1 MRTLTEALDQRVL
14 LADGS
19 ARALIEKQ
27 RLDIKR
33 DFYGAVDCFDVLN
46 LTRPRLIRDI
56 HVAYLEAGAD
66 VIRTHTQHA
75 SPLTLQ
81 RFDLTDEAFY
91 INYSAAQNAC
101 KAVDSVPGR
110 GRRRFV
116 LGMVNDDG
124 WLATSEVVQRAV
136 AIQVEGLLA
145 GGVDGVTI
153 DVTKGP
159 GRAAIMLHAARTTR
173 TRLRSHTPIFL
184 QRSCSTPALCGPAN
198 PLADAVICCYRDL
211 SEGSESLQTMIH
223 AHQINLIDGGESPD
237 ETGRLDKRLRELAED
252 NLRPVTQWYQ
262 HTAPDEVEPASSTL
276 YVDAPFAQVS

>member
-19 ARALIEKQ
+19 ATRFIKDQ

-33 DFYGAVDCFDVLN
+33 DLYGAGDCFDVLN
-46 LTRPRLIRDI
+46 LTRPRLVRDM
-56 HVAYLEAGAD
+56 HVAYLDAGAD
-66 VIRTHTQHA
+66 IVRTHTQQA

-81 RFDLTDEAFY
+81 RFGLSEEAFY

-116 LGMVNDDG
+116 LGVVNDDG
-124 WLATSEVVQRAV
+124 WLATSEIVERAV

-145 GGVDGVTI
+145 GGVDGVAI
-153 DVTKGP
+153 DVTRGP
-159 GRAAIMLHAARTTR
+159 GRAGIILRASRKTR
-173 TRLRSHTPIFL
+173 TRLRSNAPIFL
-184 QRSCSTPALCGPAN
+184 QRSCTTPALCGPTN

-211 SEGSESLQTMIH
+211 AEGSESLQTMIR
-223 AHQINLIDGGESPD
+223 AHQINLVDGGSSPA
-237 ETGRLDKRLRELAED
+237 ETVALDKRLRELAED

-262 HTAPDEVEPASSTL
+262 HTAVDEVEPASSTL
-276 YVDAPFAQVS
+276 YIDAPFAKVS